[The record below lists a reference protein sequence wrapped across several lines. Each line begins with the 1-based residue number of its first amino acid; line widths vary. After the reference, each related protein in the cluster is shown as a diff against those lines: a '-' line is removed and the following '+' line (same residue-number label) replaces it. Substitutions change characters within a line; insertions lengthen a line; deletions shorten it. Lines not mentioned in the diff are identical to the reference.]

1 MLDKYFTCDEV
12 AERYGVTVATVWDW
26 IRSKKLAAIDIG
38 KSYRIKES
46 DLLEFEQSNKTT
58 NADSKE

>member
-1 MLDKYFTCDEV
+1 MLDKYFTCEQV

-58 NADSKE
+58 NNDSKE

>member
-12 AERYGVTVATVWDW
+12 AERYGVKVATVWDW
-26 IRSKKLAAIDIG
+26 IRSKKLIAINLG
-38 KSYRIKES
+38 KTYRIKES

-58 NADSKE
+58 DTEE